1 MLPVRARLISV
12 LLVCAFACSANA
24 QVLIQPSEDRFEK
37 PLPEYP
43 QSEYGDGV
51 EGWVL
56 LGLDVG
62 RSGLVTDIYVLESSG
77 SDPFNH
83 SAVATLQHWRFTPGV
98 EGTQT
103 ALVNFVYDETVVQ
116 LSRRFVSLNNRVH
129 RHIDKG
135 RLDKAEEVL
144 ADIRSDDDLTVFELA
159 YSYLSEGRIAGERGD
174 PARQLALFRKAVRN
188 DGRWMARENYL
199 STLRAI
205 VILEI
210 DTQDYASAVRDY
222 DLLAESPVGRQQAAD
237 LAEVIE
243 IIRAQM
249 KEHNFGWH
257 PYVVAD
263 NQVTVQRER
272 PKFDNTL
279 SQPPMN
285 PRGTVAP
292 STPPAPPPQPPNRN

>member
-1 MLPVRARLISV
+1 MRPLHSCLITI
-12 LLVCAFACSANA
+12 LMVCAFSTAAEA
-24 QVLIQPSEDRFEK
+24 QVLIQPSAETFEK
-37 PLPEYP
+37 PTPEYP

-56 LGLDVG
+56 VGLDIG

-77 SDPFNH
+77 SEPFEN
-83 SAVATLQHWRFTPGV
+83 SALATLQHWRFTPGE

-103 ALVNFVYDETVVQ
+103 VLVNFEYDETIVN
-116 LSRRFVSLNNRVH
+116 LSRRFMSLNARLH

-135 RLDKAEEVL
+135 RLDKAEEVV

-174 PARQLALFRKAVRN
+174 SVRQLALFRKAVRN
-188 DGRWMARENYL
+188 EGRWLARDNYL
-199 STLRAI
+199 AALRAI

-210 DTQDYASAVRDY
+210 DLQEYASAVRDY
-222 DLLAESPVGRQQAAD
+222 DLMAGSPVGRELSAD

-243 IIRAQM
+243 TIRAQM
-249 KEHNFGWH
+249 KEHNFGWY
-257 PYVVAD
+257 PYVAAD
-263 NQVTVQRER
+263 NQVTVER
-272 PKFDNTL
+272 DRPRMDKTL

-292 STPPAPPPQPPNRN
+292 STPPAPPPTRN